1 MDKILSTF
9 LMGLCFSSACFAAT
23 SDYTEIEIGNDNNPI
38 PTLYGSS
45 SPSVKYDYA
54 LWLTFHGQGLTG
66 LSAQAP
72 LINDKGFYYVLGA
85 TFGGNFSK
93 YVGVQSSISF
103 VPPVDKKKSTELL
116 LDGLIIFQKDVRVF
130 SSGFRP
136 YIGVG
141 IAMEYSFNPGDIN
154 YIGYGLATEAGLRYY
169 YGHFLIGVNANVN
182 LYWTAV
188 NSRNLGEDFSASHS
202 NIKFGL
208 SVGYIF

>member
-1 MDKILSTF
+1 MNKIPATF
-9 LMGLCFSSACFAAT
+9 LVWLCFSSACFAAT
-23 SDYTEIEIGNDNNPI
+23 SDYMEMEADSDNNGLSA
-38 PTLYGSS
+38 LYGPS
-45 SPSVKYDYA
+45 SPGVKYDYA
-54 LWLTFHGQGLTG
+54 LWLTFQGQGLTG

-72 LINDKGFYYVLGA
+72 LINDTGFYYVLGA

-103 VPPVDKKKSTELL
+103 VPPVDKKKSTEIFLDALL
-116 LDGLIIFQKDVRVF
+116 IFQKDVRVF

-141 IAMEYSFNPGDIN
+141 IAMEYSFNPNDIN
-154 YIGYGLATEAGLRYY
+154 YVGYGLATEAGLRYF

-188 NSRNLGEDFSASHS
+188 NGRNLGDDFSSTHS
-202 NIKFGL
+202 NIRFGL